1 MPKFKETYTLVAS
14 SDNSKLVIPDEEGH
28 SYSLSKV
35 SMLTTESEPA
45 EAEGESLNYNRVFW
59 YITQEGWQGGK
70 EFIDHGFGE
79 RIMPNGDKIF
89 YKFDGQSGV
98 EEITGGTGKFK
109 NIKGKGLYKGESEGG
124 IWQGWHHW
132 EYEIG

>member
-1 MPKFKETYTLVAS
+1 MPKIKETLTLVSS
-14 SDNSKLVIPDEEGH
+14 SDNSKLDIPDEEGH
-28 SYSLSKV
+28 SYTLSKV
-35 SMLTTESEPA
+35 LILTTEAEPA
-45 EAEGESLNYNRVFW
+45 EAEGESLNYNKVFW

-70 EFIDHGFGE
+70 EFIDHGIAE

-89 YKFDGQSGV
+89 HKFDGQSGE
-98 EEITGGTGKFK
+98 EEIIGGTGKFK
-109 NIKGKGLYKGESEGG
+109 NIKGKGLYKGESGGG